1 EAVLQLDRPVAPVLK
16 SLSNRGILGGLD
28 LSGYFPELG
37 DALLVCA
44 TETKTSADI
53 DRYRACLSEA
63 MQAARAARGFRMPVP
78 EKLIFEYSHA
88 GRGASDQWPHAPGP
102 VALSELPAKLRRVR
116 PPELPEV

>member
-53 DRYRACLSEA
+53 DRYRACLSEV
-63 MQAARAARGFRMPVP
+63 MQAARAACIPSLKQARQRSISALASVP
-78 EKLIFEYSHA
+78 AAHTSS
-88 GRGASDQWPHAPGP
+88 ASPSSG
-102 VALSELPAKLRRVR
+102 K
-116 PPELPEV
+116 